1 MRRFT
6 LGLAT
11 SIVLG
16 TITAQA
22 GTVSVQM
29 DQARL
34 LTFSRPIATV
44 DVGNPSIADVQVVD
58 ARHVLVLGKVFG
70 VTNLIGLD
78 GRGHQIVNDV
88 VTVVARAADEVTL
101 DRGTQEI
108 TYACADHRCEPGA
121 LPTDSAKYFNAT
133 NAQTQS
139 YEARGTSAAGRH

>member
-1 MRRFT
+1 MRRFS
-6 LGLAT
+6 LGLAV
-11 SIVLG
+11 SIAMSAVA
-16 TITAQA
+16 AQA
-22 GTVSVQM
+22 GALSVQM

-34 LTFSRPIATV
+34 VTFSQPVATV
-44 DVGNPSIADVQVVD
+44 DVGNPSIADVQVID

-78 GRGHQIVNDV
+78 GRGHEIANDV

-101 DRGTQEI
+101 DRGTQEM

-121 LPTDSAKYFNAT
+121 LPTDSAKYFNAA

-139 YEARGTSAAGRH
+139 YEARGTTASHH

>member
-1 MRRFT
+1 MRRFFP
-6 LGLAT
+6 GLVA
-11 SIVLG
+11 SLALSAVA
-16 TITAQA
+16 AQA
-22 GTVSVQM
+22 GALSVQM

-34 LTFSRPIATV
+34 VTFSRPVATV

-78 GRGHQIVNDV
+78 GHGHQLVNDV

-101 DRGTQEI
+101 DRGTREM

-121 LPTDSAKYFNAT
+121 LPTDSAKYFNTA
-133 NAQTQS
+133 NAQAQS
-139 YEARGTSAAGRH
+139 YEARGTAAAGRR